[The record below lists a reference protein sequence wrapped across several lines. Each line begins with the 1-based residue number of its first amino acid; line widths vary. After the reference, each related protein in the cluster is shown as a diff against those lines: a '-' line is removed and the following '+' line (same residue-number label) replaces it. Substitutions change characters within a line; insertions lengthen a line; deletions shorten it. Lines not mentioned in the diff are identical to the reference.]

1 MINPYINYPLDNS
14 RKVAPVATSV
24 APVVAGHCTPMFV
37 LIKSH
42 ICPHATAHIAS
53 MTTLTMYYSLPIY
66 GWLLR
71 WDLLKRLSPFQKY
84 IRWKFEL
91 IMERIPFT
99 KYVYAASSAK

>member
-42 ICPHATAHIAS
+42 ICPNITKCMAF
-53 MTTLTMYYSLPIY
+53 MTVLIMYSLFPI
-66 GWLLR
+66 R
-71 WDLLKRLSPFQKY
+71 H
-84 IRWKFEL
+84 
-91 IMERIPFT
+91 
-99 KYVYAASSAK
+99 